1 MENPNIQE
9 ESQKVKEKEEGFAT
23 GLAKIS
29 YYILA
34 SNLGHVT

>member
-9 ESQKVKEKEEGFAT
+9 ESQKVKEEEGFAT
-23 GLAKIS
+23 DLAKIS